1 MNCAVHIAL
10 RFATTFKYTLQHSFL
25 MHFTINALI
34 IQVDGADSDL
44 SSEEE
49 PIEIKSDSDEDF
61 DPGQVEVKKGRPR
74 ASKRKNE
81 AVNKE

>member
-1 MNCAVHIAL
+1 MNCAVLIAL
-10 RFATTFKYTLQHSFL
+10 RFATTYMYTLQHSFL

-49 PIEIKSDSDEDF
+49 PVEIKSDSDEDF
-61 DPGQVEVKKGRPR
+61 DPQVEVKKGRPR